1 MRVLLDECV
10 PRKFKNRLIGH
21 ECRTVSE
28 EGFAGKRNG
37 ELLRLAERAGFDV
50 FLSVDRGIEFQ
61 QNLQARHIAVLLL
74 RVRSSRLAD
83 LTPHVPEILKKLGS
97 LQPGEVLVVG

>member
-21 ECRTVSE
+21 ECRTVPE

-50 FLSVDRGIEFQ
+50 FLSVDRAASNFSRTYKPDISQ
-61 QNLQARHIAVLLL
+61 SCCYVCDPAV
-74 RVRSSRLAD
+74 SR
-83 LTPHVPEILKKLGS
+83 I
-97 LQPGEVLVVG
+97 